1 MIKILFV
8 CLGNICR
15 SPMAEA
21 VFQDMVNQA
30 GLSGEIMVDSAGTG
44 RSHVG
49 QAAHPGTLELL
60 RRHNIPYDSR
70 ARQVER
76 RDLNDYDYI
85 LAMDRENLGFLLR
98 YSAGARAEI
107 RLFLSLAKQAGL
119 VNIDEVPDP
128 YFTGDFDE
136 TYELIKRGSR
146 ALLDYIRLAERV

>member
-1 MIKILFV
+1 
-8 CLGNICR
+8 
-15 SPMAEA
+15 
-21 VFQDMVNQA
+21 
-30 GLSGEIMVDSAGTG
+30 
-44 RSHVG
+44 
-49 QAAHPGTLELL
+49 
-60 RRHNIPYDSR
+60 
-70 ARQVER
+70 
-76 RDLNDYDYI
+76 
-85 LAMDRENLGFLLR
+85 MDRENLGFLLR